1 MWVHQDQPTVG
12 AWNSAKRWCGV
23 AQQRPSIEYMTSS
36 ETCDPVAKEPELL
49 GVAMSWDISNPA
61 DPDAGD
67 IPIADVGPYFATG
80 SDIELHAAAPKL
92 RQGCEEVSFYQRW
105 IKAPR
110 VDNAFV
116 VNSGVAFV
124 VNSGELLK
132 RWTIDHFLS
141 TRHFVNNATAG
152 RSGYSTPFFFNAIA
166 NYPMVCFSSC
176 HHGENRQKYPTISYL
191 ESQAIVQAE

>member
-12 AWNSAKRWCGV
+12 AWNSANSWCGV

-36 ETCDPVAKEPELL
+36 ETGDPVAKEPELL

-80 SDIELHAAAPKL
+80 SGIELHAAAAKL

-105 IKAPR
+105 INAPR

-116 VNSGVAFV
+116 GR
-124 VNSGELLK
+124 L
-132 RWTIDHFLS
+132 TIF
-141 TRHFVNNATAG
+141 
-152 RSGYSTPFFFNAIA
+152 
-166 NYPMVCFSSC
+166 
-176 HHGENRQKYPTISYL
+176 
-191 ESQAIVQAE
+191 